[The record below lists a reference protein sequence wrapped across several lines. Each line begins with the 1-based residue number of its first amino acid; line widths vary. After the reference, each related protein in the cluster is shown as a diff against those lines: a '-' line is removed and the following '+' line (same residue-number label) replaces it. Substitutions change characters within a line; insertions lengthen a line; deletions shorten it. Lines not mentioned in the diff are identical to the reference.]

1 MNPDSFTLS
10 ELVKM
15 AEGRGRLEWGQT
27 SCLMA
32 LVANILRGPKK
43 SKPVK
48 PGDFNPYLQKAKPV
62 MKITMAQLRGMIP
75 DPLAISQDPIIFPF
89 REMSAT

>member
-1 MNPDSFTLS
+1 MNPDPFTLR
-10 ELVKM
+10 ELVRM
-15 AEGRGRLEWGQT
+15 TEGRGRLEWGQT

-32 LVANILRGPKK
+32 LVANILRDPKK

-48 PGDFNPYLQKAKPV
+48 PADFNPYSQKAKPV

-75 DPLAISQDPIIFPF
+75 DPKSMVVTA
-89 REMSAT
+89 

>member
-1 MNPDSFTLS
+1 MNPDPFTLR
-10 ELVKM
+10 ELVNM
-15 AEGRGRLEWGQT
+15 AEGRGKMEWGQT

-32 LVANILRGPKK
+32 LVANILRDPNKTK
-43 SKPVK
+43 AVN

-75 DPLAISQDPIIFPF
+75 DPKSMVITA
-89 REMSAT
+89 

>member
-1 MNPDSFTLS
+1 MR

-15 AEGRGRLEWGQT
+15 AEGRGKMEWGQT

-32 LVANILRGPKK
+32 LVANILRDPKK

-48 PGDFNPYLQKAKPV
+48 PADFNPYFQKRQPV
-62 MKITMAQLRGMIP
+62 MHVTMAQLKGMFP
-75 DPLAISQDPIIFPF
+75 DTK
-89 REMSAT
+89 RMVMSDGGSKR

>member
-1 MNPDSFTLS
+1 MNPDPFTLR

-15 AEGRGRLEWGQT
+15 AESRGRLEWGRT

-32 LVANILRGPKK
+32 LVANILRDPKK

-48 PGDFNPYLQKAKPV
+48 PGDFNPYSQKAKPV
-62 MKITMAQLRGMIP
+62 MKITMAQLKGMIP
-75 DPLAISQDPIIFPF
+75 DPKRLVITA
-89 REMSAT
+89 